1 MKINELKIACDP
13 VLCPKNTEH
22 HYAPGFNSKRLT
34 EPVFEEDDF
43 KDIDCAWDD
52 ELQLLVIVR

>member
-43 KDIDCAWDD
+43 KDIDCA
-52 ELQLLVIVR
+52 